1 MQSCCF
7 ARKTNC
13 FLRRRRRGSVKRLKD
28 AMGLFSRPTL
38 SPTRLQKTSKNST
51 TLNITPRYISCK
63 GQMLARQIGVGLG
76 TDMTDVGL
84 VVSTLE
90 KSLRHVAW

>member
-1 MQSCCF
+1 MHVQSCCF

-38 SPTRLQKTSKNST
+38 SPTRLQKQAKIVRP
-51 TLNITPRYISCK
+51 LI
-63 GQMLARQIGVGLG
+63 
-76 TDMTDVGL
+76 
-84 VVSTLE
+84 
-90 KSLRHVAW
+90 LRHDTFLVKDKCWQDKLAWAWVRI